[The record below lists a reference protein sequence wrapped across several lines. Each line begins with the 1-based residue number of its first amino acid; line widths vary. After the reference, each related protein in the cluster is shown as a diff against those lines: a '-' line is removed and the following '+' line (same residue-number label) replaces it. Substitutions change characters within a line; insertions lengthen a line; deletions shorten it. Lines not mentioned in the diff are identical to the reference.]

1 MKIHPWTARF
11 TDQATEAAFVANQS
25 LHDRWRR
32 RYGTWGLIG
41 LAILPPAL
49 LMARDP
55 GYDPL
60 SPLFII
66 GGILLI
72 YLYLPGKLTRRAG
85 LALVLSLVLWASWS
99 FWNPPPPLPGLVLAT
114 AWLLLIN
121 AIGYATARA
130 HQIEQRQGFLHNLE
144 LESAVG
150 REAAARSQRLRFSS
164 LLAHEFRNPLAI
176 IKSQAQ
182 VTEREANTHPE
193 DASATRVLHHQ
204 RIIERAVTRLEWLF
218 QQWLDNDS
226 LAAENLEPQREPLSV
241 APWLTATTQA
251 FGLRAQRPLTLDLPE
266 EIKNLR
272 LHADNK
278 LVTRALFNLL
288 DNAAKYSPPDA
299 AIGVKAF
306 RIQGEL
312 GIQVSDAGIGMD
324 AADLERI
331 FLKAVRL
338 APEGG
343 GAGLGLGLHLAQRIA
358 AVHGGRIEV
367 ASLTGHGST
376 FTLWLPLY
384 P

>member
-25 LHDRWRR
+25 GRDQWRQ
-32 RYGTWGLIG
+32 RYGIWGLIG
-41 LAILPPAL
+41 LATIPPAL
-49 LMARDP
+49 LLARDP

-60 SPLFII
+60 GPLFIF

-72 YLYLPGKLTRRAG
+72 YLYLPGNLPRRAG
-85 LALVLSLVLWASWS
+85 LALVTSLVLGASWS
-99 FWNPPPPLPGLVLAT
+99 FWNPPPPLPELILAT

-130 HQIEQRQGFLHNLE
+130 QQIEQRQSFLHTLD
-144 LESAVG
+144 LESTVG
-150 REAAARSQRLRFSS
+150 REAAARRQRLRFSS
-164 LLAHEFRNPLAI
+164 LVAHEFRNPLAI
-176 IKSQAQ
+176 IKCQAQ
-182 VTEREANTHPE
+182 VTEREASTHPG
-193 DASATRVLHHQ
+193 DANATRVLHRQ

-226 LAAENLEPQREPLSV
+226 LADDNLEPRRESLPV
-241 APWLTATTQA
+241 GPWLTATTQA
-251 FGLRAQRPLTLDLPE
+251 FGPRVGRPVTLNLPE
-266 EIKNLR
+266 EIGNLR

-288 DNAAKYSPPDA
+288 DNAAKYSPPDS
-299 AIGVKAF
+299 AIGIRAF
-306 RIQGEL
+306 RVQGEL
-312 GIQVSDAGIGMD
+312 GIQVSDAGIGME

-331 FLKAVRL
+331 FLKSVRL

-343 GAGLGLGLHLAQRIA
+343 VAGLGLGLHLAQRIA
-358 AVHGGRIEV
+358 AVHGGRIAV
-367 ASLTGHGST
+367 ASLPGHGST
-376 FTLWLPLY
+376 FTLWLPLH